1 MSKELFQRIQKNS
14 QYLIDNYPKSEA
26 LLRSAMQ
33 EAMPWA
39 MRLYTKGVIPPL
51 PQLERLAT
59 QLIAILVA
67 SEPVSP
73 TTAEILRELK
83 W

>member
-1 MSKELFQRIQKNS
+1 MSKELFQRIQKNA
-14 QYLIDNYPKSEA
+14 QYLIDHYPKSEA
-26 LLRSAMQ
+26 LLRAAMQ

-39 MRLYTKGVIPPL
+39 MGLYTKGAIPAL

-67 SEPVSP
+67 SEPEPP
-73 TTAEILRELK
+73 TTAEILREMK

>member
-1 MSKELFQRIQKNS
+1 MSKELFQRIQKNA

-26 LLRSAMQ
+26 LLRTAMQ

-39 MRLYTKGVIPPL
+39 MSLYTRGAIPAL

-59 QLIAILVA
+59 QLVAILMA
-67 SEPVSP
+67 SQPGQP
-73 TTAEILRELK
+73 TAAEVMRDLK